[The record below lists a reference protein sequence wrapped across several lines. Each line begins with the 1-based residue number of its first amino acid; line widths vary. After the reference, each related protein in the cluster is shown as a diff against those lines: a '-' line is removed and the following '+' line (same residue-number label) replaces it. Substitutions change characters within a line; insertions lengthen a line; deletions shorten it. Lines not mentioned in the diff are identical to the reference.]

1 MNGSS
6 LAAVRAPDTRG
17 QNVTQHRLS
26 SAQEPNDPGILF
38 CRKVFRDP
46 HNTAVSLT
54 TRFLCRSPNGSHKQ
68 ICSGTETG
76 PVRMEEELF
85 APSCSSA
92 AEAAFDVVIGCIL
105 EIIMEED
112 FQLVQRSFLDRHYL
126 EFEESDENK
135 LSYTL
140 IFNEYVELL
149 EKPLEECLMKKIPGF
164 NMASFIQL
172 LMQHK
177 EEVPDEMFDMLLT
190 FIDFMAFKDM
200 FVEYRAVSRGRRPEQ
215 IRTPQTLTSGCAPC
229 VFRLKRVEVWT
240 RVRICW

>member
-1 MNGSS
+1 MLDLQQPG
-6 LAAVRAPDTRG
+6 TR
-17 QNVTQHRLS
+17 S
-26 SAQEPNDPGILF
+26 
-38 CRKVFRDP
+38 CK
-46 HNTAVSLT
+46 
-54 TRFLCRSPNGSHKQ
+54 K
-68 ICSGTETG
+68 ICSLHVGS
-76 PVRMEEELF
+76 
-85 APSCSSA
+85 ASSA

-200 FVEYRAVSRGRRPEQ
+200 FVEYRAAKEGRGLDPSQ
-215 IRTPQTLTSGCAPC
+215 DLLVTSLNPAGSAGHQ
-229 VFRLKRVEVWT
+229 
-240 RVRICW
+240 